1 MEIYTDGS
9 CKMSSRDGGWAMVV
23 VSNDEVYHEDWGA
36 DKLTTNN
43 VMELTALEKGLLYAI
58 GHPEESFTL
67 FTDSQYCSKGYNE
80 WCKGWEKKGWKTSTN
95 KKVENLEIWQKIHA
109 LRAPNVKVEWVR
121 GHDGNKWNEYCDS
134 LTRNYE

>member
-1 MEIYTDGS
+1 MEVYTDGS

-23 VSNDEVYHEDWGA
+23 VSNDEVYHEDWGT

-58 GHPEESFTL
+58 GHPEEKFTL

-80 WCKGWEKKGWKTSTN
+80 WCKGWEKKSWKTSTN
-95 KKVENLEIWQKIHA
+95 KKVENLEIWQRLHK
-109 LRAPNVKVEWVR
+109 LRASNVKVEWVK
-121 GHDGNKWNEYCDS
+121 GHSDNKWNNYCDS

>member
-23 VSNDEVYHEDWGA
+23 VDNDNLHFEEWGS

-58 GHPEESFTL
+58 NHPETKITI

-80 WCKGWEKKGWKTSTN
+80 WCKGWEKKSWKTSTN
-95 KKVENLEIWQKIHA
+95 KKVENIELWKQIHKLRSSKI
-109 LRAPNVKVEWVR
+109 KVEWVR